1 MNNDMENNNVSIP
14 KTSTALAALFR
25 ADLATTISNRRSV
38 MISLVVPLIILAT
51 WKPVIKFA
59 GGPFVLATAIAIG
72 LIAIGLMGYTLSV
85 ARDRDKGIF
94 QRLRVAP
101 VPTWAIMVSRL
112 AIQLALIMVLTL
124 FVFIVGYQYDGILL
138 STKGYIFTFFVAI
151 LGGAV
156 YLSLG
161 QLIVGLIKNFET
173 INATTRITY
182 FLFIMVGM
190 IGDLAKFSQ
199 QLKDIIKFS
208 PYGSV
213 KIMLAGS
220 MEPANWTNHA
230 SIAVLVSL
238 GYIVIFA
245 GIGISK
251 FKWSTK

>member
-1 MNNDMENNNVSIP
+1 METTTIP
-14 KTSTALAALFR
+14 KASAVFKTLFK
-25 ADLATTISNRRSV
+25 ADMATLLSNRRSAV
-38 MISLVVPLIILAT
+38 ISLLVPLIILVT
-51 WKPVIKFA
+51 WKAIVKYK
-59 GGPFVLATAIAIG
+59 GGPFVLATSIAIG

-101 VPTWAIMVSRL
+101 VPTWAIMTSRIC
-112 AIQLALIMVLTL
+112 IQLIMIMVLTL
-124 FVFIVGYQYDGILL
+124 AVFIVGYQYDRIELSLQGYLL
-138 STKGYIFTFFVAI
+138 TFCVAI

-190 IGDLAKFSQ
+190 VGDLSSFSPRIKQ
-199 QLKDIIKFS
+199 IIRYS

-213 KIMLAGS
+213 KMMLAAS
-220 MEPANWTNHA
+220 MEPAQWNNDTTL
-230 SIAVLVSL
+230 AVLVCV
-238 GYIVIFA
+238 GYIIVFA
-245 GIGISK
+245 GIGIQK
-251 FKWSTK
+251 FRWNAK

>member
-1 MNNDMENNNVSIP
+1 METKIP
-14 KTSTALAALFR
+14 TTATVLKTLFR
-25 ADLATTISNRRSV
+25 ADLATAISNRRSV
-38 MISLVVPLIILAT
+38 MIALVVPLIILIT
-51 WKPVIKFA
+51 WKGLIKIV

-85 ARDRDKGIF
+85 AKDRDKGIF

-101 VPTWAIMVSRL
+101 VPTWAIMASRIS
-112 AIQLALIMVLTL
+112 IQLAMIMVLTL
-124 FVFIVGYQYDGILL
+124 LVFVVGYQHDGILL
-138 STKGYIFTFFVAI
+138 STQGYIFTFFISI

-190 IGDLAKFSQ
+190 VGDLVIKNEQ
-199 QLKDIIKFS
+199 IKQIVKFS

-213 KIMLAGS
+213 KMMLTAS
-220 MEPANWTNHA
+220 MEPAKWTEHTT
-230 SIAVLVSL
+230 IAVLVSV
-238 GYIVIFA
+238 GYIIVFA

-251 FKWSTK
+251 FKWNTK

>member
-1 MNNDMENNNVSIP
+1 METNIP
-14 KTSTALAALFR
+14 KTSTVLKTLFR

-38 MISLVVPLIILAT
+38 VISLLVPLIILFT
-51 WKPVIKFA
+51 WKGFIKHA
-59 GGPFVLATAIAIG
+59 GGPFVLATSIAIG
-72 LIAIGLMGYTLSV
+72 LIAIGLMGYTLSI

-101 VPTWAIMVSRL
+101 VPTWAIMTSRIS
-112 AIQLALIMVLTL
+112 IQLLMIMVLTL
-124 FVFIVGYQYDGILL
+124 FVFIVGYQYDGVLL
-138 STKGYIFTFFVAI
+138 SPAGYLITFFVAI

-182 FLFIMVGM
+182 FIFIMTGMVGELL
-190 IGDLAKFSQ
+190 IENPK
-199 QLKDIIKFS
+199 LKEIVHYS

-213 KIMLAGS
+213 KMMLAAS
-220 MEPANWTNHA
+220 MEPEKWTNST

-238 GYIVIFA
+238 GYIIVFA
-245 GIGISK
+245 GIGIGK
-251 FKWSTK
+251 FKWNTK

>member
-1 MNNDMENNNVSIP
+1 METTVP
-14 KTSTALAALFR
+14 KSSTVFATLFR
-25 ADLATTISNRRSV
+25 ADLATLVSNRRSV
-38 MISLVVPLIILAT
+38 IISLLVPMIILIT
-51 WKPVIKFA
+51 WKGLIKLI
-59 GGPFVLATAIAIG
+59 GGPAVLATSITIG
-72 LIAIGLMGYTLSV
+72 LIAIGLMSYTLSI

-101 VPTWAIMVSRL
+101 VPAWAIMTSRIS
-112 AIQLALIMVLTL
+112 IQMVMIMVLTL
-124 FVFIVGYQYDGILL
+124 GTFIIGYQYDGILL
-138 STKGYIFTFFVAI
+138 SAQGYILTFGVAI

-190 IGDLAKFSQ
+190 VGGIDSMNETVKKIVS
-199 QLKDIIKFS
+199 FS
-208 PYGSV
+208 PYGCV

-220 MEPANWTNHA
+220 MEASKWTSDA
-230 SIAVLVSL
+230 SLAVIVSV
-238 GYIVIFA
+238 GYIIVFG

-251 FKWSTK
+251 FKWNTK

>member
-1 MNNDMENNNVSIP
+1 MENNNVSIP
-14 KTSTALAALFR
+14 KTSIAFAALFR
-25 ADLATTISNRRSV
+25 ADFATTISNRRSV
-38 MISLVVPLIILAT
+38 MISLVVPLIILLT
-51 WKPVIKFA
+51 WKPFIKFA

-101 VPTWAIMVSRL
+101 VPTWTIMLSRIS
-112 AIQLALIMVLTL
+112 IQLTLIMVLTL
-124 FVFIVGYQYDGILL
+124 IVFIVGYKYDGILL
-138 STKGYIFTFFVAI
+138 SPQGYINTFFVAI

-190 IGDLAKFSQ
+190 VGDLANFSQ
-199 QLKDIIKFS
+199 RIKDIIKFS

-213 KIMLAGS
+213 KIMLAGC
-220 MEPANWTNHA
+220 MVPANWTNQTT
-230 SIAVLVSL
+230 IAVLVSL
-238 GYIVIFA
+238 GYIAVFA

>member
-1 MNNDMENNNVSIP
+1 MENNNVSIP
-14 KTSTALAALFR
+14 KTSVAFTALFR

-38 MISLVVPLIILAT
+38 MISLVVPLIILFT
-51 WKPVIKFA
+51 WKPIIKFA

-101 VPTWAIMVSRL
+101 VPTWTIMLSRIS
-112 AIQLALIMVLTL
+112 IQLALITILTL
-124 FVFIVGYQYDGILL
+124 VVFIVGYKFDDIAL
-138 STKGYIFTFFVAI
+138 SAQGYIYTFFVAI

-161 QLIVGLIKNFET
+161 QFIVGLIKNFET

-190 IGDLAKFSQ
+190 IGDLAHFSQ
-199 QLKDIIKFS
+199 QVKDIIKFS

-220 MEPANWTNHA
+220 MVPANWTNQTT
-230 SIAVLVSL
+230 IAVLVSV
-238 GYIVIFA
+238 GYIIVFA
-245 GIGISK
+245 GVGISK